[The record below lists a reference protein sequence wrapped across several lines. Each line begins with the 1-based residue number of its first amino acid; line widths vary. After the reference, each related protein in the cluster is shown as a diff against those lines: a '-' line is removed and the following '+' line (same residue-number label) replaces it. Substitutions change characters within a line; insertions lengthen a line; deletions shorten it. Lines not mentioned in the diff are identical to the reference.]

1 MNKKDKIK
9 YKMITSEWVTYEE
22 LDRRLKSNLP
32 FLDEQKIKTFLIKP
46 FFFKLDREGLIK
58 QSKYYFER

>member
-1 MNKKDKIK
+1 
-9 YKMITSEWVTYEE
+9 MITSEWVTYEE